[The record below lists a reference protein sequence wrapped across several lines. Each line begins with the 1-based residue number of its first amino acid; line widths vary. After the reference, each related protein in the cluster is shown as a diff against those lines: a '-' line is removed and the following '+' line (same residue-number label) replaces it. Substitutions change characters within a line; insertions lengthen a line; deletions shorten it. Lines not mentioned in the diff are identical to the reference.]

1 MTEKKWLIGNKYA
14 KKDITKKC
22 GMSIRCTT
30 EQRDKIKQFCIQKN
44 VSITDLFINLVMKEI
59 EKENSR

>member
-1 MTEKKWLIGNKYA
+1 MTKKWLIGNKHA
-14 KKDITKKC
+14 KRDITKNC
-22 GMSIRCTT
+22 RISMRCTT

-44 VSITDLFINLVMKEI
+44 VSITDLFINLAMREA